1 MHAGL
6 LRFVTLLTC
15 LTVSGCLAGGGS
27 STSNSSFD
35 VSVSDAQQAL
45 REMKAEPKPLERPLV
60 VLGGY
65 CDPGIASS
73 HLRKEFRRL
82 TGDKRVV
89 GVSFLFCGDF
99 DACKREVIAA
109 VDKAF
114 PNDDPTWTTEVDVI
128 GVSMGGLVARYAAA
142 PDPFLPDGRRLRVA
156 RMFTISTP
164 HRGASLAAMP
174 TLNTLQLGMRAN
186 SKFLRSLERREA
198 KRSDNPKYELYPY
211 VRLGDV
217 IVGAENAAPAGQNPL
232 WVPAEAFQDSHMLAM
247 LDARIIAD
255 VARRLRGEEP
265 MVTGPPQPLP
275 VKVDPTTE
283 SAQAQ
288 CCPDDGTGFALR

>member
-1 MHAGL
+1 MHVGSFHL
-6 LRFVTLLTC
+6 LSLFLC
-15 LTVSGCLAGGGS
+15 LAVSGCFAGGAV

-35 VSVSDAQQAL
+35 VTLSDAQQVL
-45 REMKAEPKPLERPLV
+45 RAMKADPKPLERPLV
-60 VLGGY
+60 VLGGF
-65 CDPGIASS
+65 CDPGVASA

-82 TGDKRVV
+82 TGDRRVV

-114 PNDDPTWTTEVDVI
+114 PTDDPAWTTEVDVI

-142 PDPFLPDGRRLRVA
+142 PDPFLPDARRLRVA

-164 HRGASLAAMP
+164 HRGATLAVMP
-174 TLNTLQLGMRAN
+174 TLHTLQLDMRAN
-186 SKFLRSLERREA
+186 SRFLRSLERREA
-198 KRSDNPKYELYPY
+198 KPGENPRYELYPY

-217 IVGAENAAPAGQNPL
+217 IVGSENAAPEGQNPL
-232 WVPAEAFQDSHMLAM
+232 WVPAAPFQESHMMAV

-265 MVTGPPQPLP
+265 LVTGPPQPLP
-275 VKVDPTTE
+275 TNPGPTSD
-283 SAQAQ
+283 SAQAN
-288 CCPDDGTGFALR
+288 CNPHHGTAFARN